1 MQGAGARARRAN
13 RARRNAAGAVAVFA
27 AGGLLA
33 LAPSAFAAQRVA
45 PARYAPGPAAP
56 SLSGL
61 VGAMGASA
69 SDAADRRFAYLRKL
83 DSHLQN
89 LEAARLTD
97 ADLAATARREAL
109 TLAGA
114 NRRVLVDVYVTG
126 DMDAARDALRA
137 QGMEVLAVSD
147 RLPQRMVEGTLPVSA
162 LTDVAGLAST
172 RAVLAVQG
180 VKANAGTILSQSDAA
195 HRGPQAR
202 ALGPTGSGVSVG
214 IISNSINR
222 AGGGLA
228 SSQATGDLP
237 GPASSPPG
245 QVQVL
250 ADGAPGSD
258 DEGRAMA
265 ELVYDTAPGVRN
277 MLFST
282 GFGGAAARAASIDN
296 LVANGAQIIAD
307 DLTQITEPFFQD
319 GIVAQAVD
327 RAKAAG
333 RTYLVS
339 AGDNGRQSWEGTYA
353 AMPDPRGV
361 SPSTNDF
368 DTGAPVDAVQT
379 IGTFTDRNMFVS
391 LQWDEAFG
399 QASTDLAID
408 VYGGGNYV
416 FTADTDN
423 LATGIP
429 AEFAQIGVTGTVTI
443 GIAIRRKAGGRNPF
457 IKYIAGNAGLFT
469 IAEHNTS
476 SSAINPDASSAR
488 GALTVAASNH
498 ATPATPEG
506 SSSRGPAFKLFDV
519 FGNRL
524 AAREER
530 FKPDVAAA
538 DRVATSVAGFNPFVG
553 TSAAAASA
561 AAVAALVLSAKPTL
575 TPDEIAAILKDPRRS
590 IDCTATIG
598 LPDTD
603 CGFGFLL
610 ADGAVQTAQDPSPP
624 AVFATLAPAAP
635 NGANGWYTGPSVSV
649 DWTVTDNDSPIMSR
663 SGCDAT
669 AVTADTTATPAC
681 TATSIG
687 GTTSQPVTIKHD
699 SSSPSAPAITQV
711 TARSY
716 TPAQLAA
723 AGAVGCMSS
732 DLTSGVTSC
741 AVNGFST
748 ALGAH
753 TLTATATNGAGLTST
768 ASLAYTVVPAPVTGA
783 SSVVAAA
790 ISALSAAKG
799 RLRAAN
805 VAGGG
810 LKATLA
816 AASANT
822 KLRVTV
828 ALRGRSIAALS
839 RTVRKGTARL
849 TIRLTPRG
857 RTLLRARPG
866 QLTIKVTGSA
876 AGFRTTTLSARVYT
890 RR

>member
-1 MQGAGARARRAN
+1 M
-13 RARRNAAGAVAVFA
+13 
-27 AGGLLA
+27 
-33 LAPSAFAAQRVA
+33 
-45 PARYAPGPAAP
+45 
-56 SLSGL
+56 
-61 VGAMGASA
+61 
-69 SDAADRRFAYLRKL
+69 
-83 DSHLQN
+83 
-89 LEAARLTD
+89 
-97 ADLAATARREAL
+97 
-109 TLAGA
+109 
-114 NRRVLVDVYVTG
+114 LVDVYVTG
-126 DMDAARDALRA
+126 DMDAARSALRA
-137 QGMEVLAVSD
+137 HGMEVLAVSD
-147 RLPQRMVEGTLPVSA
+147 RQPQRMVEGTLPVSA

-180 VKANAGTILSQSDAA
+180 VEANAGTILSQGDTA
-195 HRGPQAR
+195 HRGAQAR

-214 IISNSINR
+214 IISNSMNR
-222 AGGGLA
+222 AGGGVA

-250 ADGAPGSD
+250 LDGVPGSN

-265 ELVYDTAPGVRN
+265 EIVYDTAPGVRN

-282 GFGGAAARAASIDN
+282 GVGGAATRAAGIDS

-333 RTYLVS
+333 TTYLVS

-353 AMPDPRGV
+353 ATTDPRGV

-368 DTGAPVDAVQT
+368 DTGAPTDAVQT

-391 LQWDEAFG
+391 LQWDEAFTK
-399 QASTDLAID
+399 ASTDLAID

-443 GIAIRRKAGGRNPF
+443 GIAIRRKAGARNPF
-457 IKYIAGNAGLFT
+457 IKYIAGNAGPFT
-469 IAEHNTS
+469 IVEHNTS
-476 SSAINPDASSAR
+476 SAAINPDASSAR

-498 ATPATPEG
+498 ATPATPE
-506 SSSRGPAFKLFDV
+506 SFSSRGPAFKLFDI

-524 AAREER
+524 AAPDER
-530 FKPDVAAA
+530 FKPDIAAA
-538 DRVATSVAGFNPFVG
+538 DRVATTVAGFNPLIG

-561 AAVAALVLSAKPTL
+561 AAVAALVLSAKPGL
-575 TPDEIAAILKDPRRS
+575 TADETAAILKDPRRS
-590 IDCTATIG
+590 IACTATIG
-598 LPDTD
+598 LRNAD

-624 AVFATLAPAAP
+624 AVFATVAPAAP
-635 NGANGWYTGPSVSV
+635 NGANGWYTGPSVDVS
-649 DWTVTDNDSPIMSR
+649 WTVTDNDSPIMSR
-663 SGCDAT
+663 SGCDAS
-669 AVTADTTATPAC
+669 AVTADTTATPTC

-687 GTTSQPVTIKHD
+687 GTTAQPATIKHD
-699 SSSPSAPAITQV
+699 SSPPSAPAFSAI

-716 TPAQLAA
+716 TQAQLPA
-723 AGAVGCMSS
+723 AGAVGCTSS
-732 DLTSGVTSC
+732 DPTSGVTSC
-741 AVNGFST
+741 AVSGFST
-748 ALGAH
+748 ALGPH
-753 TLTATATNGAGLTST
+753 TLTATATNGAGLSST
-768 ASLAYTVVPAPVTGA
+768 ATLAYMVVPAPPTVA
-783 SSVVAAA
+783 SSSVAAA

-799 RLRAAN
+799 RLKASN
-805 VAGGG
+805 VAGAG
-810 LKATLA
+810 LKATLN

-822 KLRVTV
+822 KLKVTV
-828 ALRGRSIAALS
+828 GLRGRSIATLS
-839 RTVRKGTARL
+839 RTVQKGTARL

-857 RTLLRARPG
+857 RALLRARPG
-866 QLTIKVTGSA
+866 LLTIKVTGSA
-876 AGFRTTTLSARVYT
+876 TGVRTTTLTARVYT